1 MVAVE
6 TLRRTLGHPRLYYD
20 VLIRSL
26 TYHVLMIGVGASR
39 ATFFCLN
46 ALFE

>member
-6 TLRRTLGHPRLYYD
+6 TLHHTLGHPRLYYD

-26 TYHVLMIGVGASR
+26 TYHVLMIGVGASK
-39 ATFFCLN
+39 ATFFYPI